1 MPATSDVPLEN
12 GSPEPE
18 LPSEIVQERFATFSV
33 VYVGLFI
40 LLVAYLVSV
49 QVAEYALGLE
59 FQERVDRA
67 VAIDNF
73 DRAVVQQIQ
82 DRIDR
87 SVHQSRWVTWGG
99 LRVTSLVLAQD
110 GVTWLYV
117 DGHGER
123 TTTDRMEPTDLL
135 TEWMDLL
142 PARAEV
148 TTTLPHNALLSNGF
162 LILYSAILL
171 QAVYISNRRTDRRE
185 AERLTAALATR
196 NEAARRAAEIEAELA
211 KTRIRLSEVVP
222 MEREHGEEVESLQ
235 REREELHRKLSAL
248 AAREEV
254 LRSRAESAVDLAQ
267 EVRALEDLL
276 DEATGD
282 LDTKNDEIGR
292 LEASLRKASKS
303 SGKAQ
308 SSKAKAAENL
318 AKRFRTLYKTVE
330 IDDRAIH
337 DIIGLGDEALR
348 LKAEEC
354 VKRLADDADNVA
366 VRRKVG
372 GLPDHVQVFE
382 LGFAGKGRIYYMRG
396 KSRRFR
402 ILCVGAKNTQDADLD
417 YMSRMSKDEFN

>member
-12 GSPEPE
+12 GSPDPE
-18 LPSEIVQERFATFSV
+18 LPNEIVQERFATFSV
-33 VYVGLFI
+33 VYIGLFV
-40 LLVAYLVSV
+40 LLVAYLASV
-49 QVAEYALGLE
+49 QIAEYALSVE
-59 FQERVDRA
+59 FQERVNRA

-82 DRIDR
+82 ERIDR

-117 DGHGER
+117 DGHAER
-123 TTTDRMEPTDLL
+123 TTSDRMEPTDLL

-162 LILYSAILL
+162 LLVYSAILL
-171 QAVYISNRRTDRRE
+171 QVVYISNRRTNRRE
-185 AERLTAALATR
+185 AARLSQAFTTR
-196 NEAARRAAEIEAELA
+196 NEAARRATEIEAELA
-211 KTRIRLSEVVP
+211 KTRIRLSEVEP
-222 MEREHGEEVESLQ
+222 MEREHSEEVGALQ
-235 REREELHRKLSAL
+235 GEREDLHRKLSTL
-248 AAREEV
+248 AAREEI
-254 LRSRAESAVDLAQ
+254 LRGHADSAGDLAQ

-292 LEASLRKASKS
+292 LEASLRKASKN
-303 SGKAQ
+303 SGKVQ

-318 AKRFRTLYKTVE
+318 AKRFRILYKTVE
-330 IDDRAIH
+330 IDDRALD
-337 DIIGLGDEALR
+337 DIVGLGDESLR

-372 GLPDHVQVFE
+372 GLPDYVQVFE
-382 LGFAGKGRIYYMRG
+382 LGFSGKGRIYYMRG
-396 KSRRFR
+396 KTRRFR
-402 ILCVGAKNTQDADLD
+402 ILCVGAKNTQSADLD
-417 YMSRMSKDEFN
+417 YMARMSRDEFN